1 MNKTFADMF
10 NKQAENQREMIN
22 VGTYDDVA
30 DVEYGCELPIDNTRM
45 ASYHVQQLVSEIGE
59 VLSSDKRWK
68 NMRNNH
74 NCPENK
80 LEEIADCIIVGMNIA
95 MYSGFT
101 GEQLEEAIFKKI
113 DTVADRVAE
122 EKAKK

>member
-1 MNKTFADMF
+1 MF

-22 VGTYDDVA
+22 AGTYDGVA
-30 DVEYGCELPIDNTRM
+30 DVEYGCELPIDNIRM

>member
-1 MNKTFADMF
+1 MNKTFVDMF

-22 VGTYDDVA
+22 AGTYDGVA

-80 LEEIADCIIVGMNIA
+80 LEEIADCIMVGMNSA

>member
-22 VGTYDDVA
+22 AGTYDGVA

-122 EKAKK
+122 EKDKK

>member
-1 MNKTFADMF
+1 
-10 NKQAENQREMIN
+10 
-22 VGTYDDVA
+22 
-30 DVEYGCELPIDNTRM
+30 M

-68 NMRNNH
+68 NMRNKH

>member
-22 VGTYDDVA
+22 VGTYDGIA

>member
-1 MNKTFADMF
+1 MNKTFTDMF

-22 VGTYDDVA
+22 AGTYEGVA

-122 EKAKK
+122 EKAKR

>member
-1 MNKTFADMF
+1 MNKTFVDMF

-22 VGTYDDVA
+22 AGTYDGVA

-113 DTVADRVAE
+113 DTVDDRVAE

>member
-1 MNKTFADMF
+1 MNKTLADMF

-22 VGTYDDVA
+22 AGTYDGVA

>member
-22 VGTYDDVA
+22 AGTYDGVA
-30 DVEYGCELPIDNTRM
+30 DVEYGCEVPIDNTRM

-80 LEEIADCIIVGMNIA
+80 LEEIADCIIVGINIA
-95 MYSGFT
+95 MYSGLT

>member
-22 VGTYDDVA
+22 AGTYDGVA

-113 DTVADRVAE
+113 GTVADRVAE

>member
-1 MNKTFADMF
+1 MNKTFIDMF

-22 VGTYDDVA
+22 AGTYDGVA

>member
-1 MNKTFADMF
+1 MNKTFVDMF

-22 VGTYDDVA
+22 AGTYEGVA

>member
-22 VGTYDDVA
+22 AGTYDGVA

-68 NMRNNH
+68 NMRNNR

>member
-22 VGTYDDVA
+22 AGTYDGVA

-80 LEEIADCIIVGMNIA
+80 LEEIADCIIVGMNIT

>member
-22 VGTYDDVA
+22 AGTYDGVA
-30 DVEYGCELPIDNTRM
+30 AVEYGCELPIDNTRM

>member
-22 VGTYDDVA
+22 AGTYEGVA

>member
-1 MNKTFADMF
+1 MNKTFVDMF

-22 VGTYDDVA
+22 AGTYNGVA
-30 DVEYGCELPIDNTRM
+30 DVEYGCELPIDDTRM

-68 NMRNNH
+68 NMRNNY

>member
-1 MNKTFADMF
+1 MNKTFTDMF

-22 VGTYDDVA
+22 AGTYDGVA

>member
-1 MNKTFADMF
+1 MNKTFVDMF

-22 VGTYDDVA
+22 AGTYDGIA

-113 DTVADRVAE
+113 GTVADRVVE

>member
-22 VGTYDDVA
+22 AGTYEVVA

-122 EKAKK
+122 EKDKK

>member
-1 MNKTFADMF
+1 MF

-22 VGTYDDVA
+22 AGMYDGVA

>member
-10 NKQAENQREMIN
+10 SKQAENQREMIN
-22 VGTYDDVA
+22 AGTYDGVA

>member
-22 VGTYDDVA
+22 AGTYDGVA

-59 VLSSDKRWK
+59 VLSSDRRWK

>member
-22 VGTYDDVA
+22 AGTYDGVA

-113 DTVADRVAE
+113 DTVTDRVAE

>member
-1 MNKTFADMF
+1 MNKTFIDMF

-22 VGTYDDVA
+22 AGTYEGVA

-122 EKAKK
+122 EKAKR

>member
-10 NKQAENQREMIN
+10 HKQAENQREMIN
-22 VGTYDDVA
+22 AGTYDGVA

-59 VLSSDKRWK
+59 VLSSDRRWK

-122 EKAKK
+122 EKAKR

>member
-22 VGTYDDVA
+22 AGTYDGVA
-30 DVEYGCELPIDNTRM
+30 DVEYGCELPIDNKRM

>member
-22 VGTYDDVA
+22 AGTYEGVA

-122 EKAKK
+122 EKDKK

>member
-22 VGTYDDVA
+22 AGTYDGVA

-101 GEQLEEAIFKKI
+101 GEQLEEAIFKKR

>member
-22 VGTYDDVA
+22 AGTYDGIA

>member
-22 VGTYDDVA
+22 AGTYDGVA

-122 EKAKK
+122 EKAKR

>member
-1 MNKTFADMF
+1 MF

-22 VGTYDDVA
+22 AGTYDGIA

-113 DTVADRVAE
+113 GTVADRVVE

>member
-22 VGTYDDVA
+22 AGTYDGVA

-122 EKAKK
+122 EQAKK

>member
-1 MNKTFADMF
+1 MNKTFVDMF

-22 VGTYDDVA
+22 AGTYDGVA

-101 GEQLEEAIFKKI
+101 GEQFEEAIFKKI

>member
-22 VGTYDDVA
+22 AGTYDGVA

>member
-22 VGTYDDVA
+22 AGTYDGVA

-101 GEQLEEAIFKKI
+101 GEQLEEEIFKKI

>member
-22 VGTYDDVA
+22 AGTYDGVA
-30 DVEYGCELPIDNTRM
+30 DVEYGCELPIDNPRM

-122 EKAKK
+122 EKAKR

>member
-1 MNKTFADMF
+1 MF

-22 VGTYDDVA
+22 AGTYDGVA

-80 LEEIADCIIVGMNIA
+80 LEEIADCIIVCMNIA

-113 DTVADRVAE
+113 DTVAYRVAE